1 MARFELDA
9 TEFDRLS
16 QVVKNF
22 PNDAEKTINDVLHN
36 EASPLIQEAIK
47 RLMPVSGKKW
57 KGKKPAAKTAKSL
70 TDEKGNLFITVKNTN
85 NYHYLYFPDDGTSTR
100 RHIGDQQFFL
110 RGGEAKQ
117 TEITDRCINR
127 LVEGFEN

>member
-16 QVVKNF
+16 QAVKNF
-22 PNDAEKTINDVLHN
+22 PNDAEKTINGVLHN

-70 TDEKGNLFITVKNTN
+70 ADEKGNLFVTVKTTN
-85 NYHYLYFPDDGTSTR
+85 NYRYLYFPDDGTSTR
-100 RHIGDQQFFL
+100 RHVGNQQFFG

-117 TEITDRCINR
+117 TEIVDRCINR
-127 LVEGFEN
+127 LVEDFEN